1 MSIQVFILCKLI
13 EGNNYPYKLKKL
25 LSHPIPFDEF
35 GGLTESKLYYHFD
48 SLAKHGFIETVEV
61 IKEDHR
67 PDKQVF
73 GITNKGREE
82 LPKKIYKLFENAV
95 SISDMLVGIA
105 YIKHVDRDQVVKILE
120 KNLKEFM
127 TRREYILDFEKQI
140 RKDQVKENFLNY
152 LQGYYSSKS
161 EHTIYWLEEL
171 IKQIQEKKI

>member
-1 MSIQVFILCKLI
+1 
-13 EGNNYPYKLKKL
+13 
-25 LSHPIPFDEF
+25 
-35 GGLTESKLYYHFD
+35 
-48 SLAKHGFIETVEV
+48 
-61 IKEDHR
+61 
-67 PDKQVF
+67 
-73 GITNKGREE
+73 
-82 LPKKIYKLFENAV
+82 
-95 SISDMLVGIA
+95 MLVGLA

-120 KNLKEFM
+120 KNLKEFR

>member
-82 LPKKIYKLFENAV
+82 LPKKSTSCLRMLFL
-95 SISDMLVGIA
+95 LVIC
-105 YIKHVDRDQVVKILE
+105 
-120 KNLKEFM
+120 
-127 TRREYILDFEKQI
+127 
-140 RKDQVKENFLNY
+140 
-152 LQGYYSSKS
+152 
-161 EHTIYWLEEL
+161 W
-171 IKQIQEKKI
+171 